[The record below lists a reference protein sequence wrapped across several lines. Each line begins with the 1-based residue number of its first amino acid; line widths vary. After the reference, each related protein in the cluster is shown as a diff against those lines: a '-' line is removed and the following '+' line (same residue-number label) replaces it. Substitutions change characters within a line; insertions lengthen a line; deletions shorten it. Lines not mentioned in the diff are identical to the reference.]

1 MKIFPRVVVF
11 SGGLWYTVRMFGYYG
26 ASDSLYL
33 IALLAIMAASLA
45 AQGAVQRTFN
55 RYAGTP
61 TARGMSAEQVA
72 AALLARGGSA
82 VRIEPVAGRLT
93 DHFNPRTGTVG
104 LSQAV
109 YGSNSIAAV
118 AVAAHEIGH
127 VMQYEEHYAPIRFRN
142 AILPAANL
150 GSTIAPYLVIL
161 GLIMSSFNL
170 AMAGVVLF
178 GAMLLFQ
185 VVTLPVELNAS
196 SRALRMLEEGG
207 YVTYEESDAAK
218 RVLRAAAMTYVLAA
232 LASLVN
238 FLRLLS
244 LASRTRRND

>member
-1 MKIFPRVVVF
+1 
-11 SGGLWYTVRMFGYYG
+11 MFGLYYG
-26 ASDSLYL
+26 SSDSIYFF
-33 IALLAIMAASLA
+33 ALLVILLASLA

-61 TARGMSAEQVA
+61 TQRGMSAEQVA
-72 AALLARGGSA
+72 AALLARSGSS
-82 VRIEPVAGRLT
+82 VRIEPVSGKLT
-93 DHFNPRTGTVG
+93 DHFNPKTGTVG

-109 YGSNSIAAV
+109 YGSSSISAV

-150 GSTIAPYLVIL
+150 GSTIAPYIVIV

-170 AMAGVVLF
+170 AMLGVVLF

-196 SRALRMLEEGG
+196 RRALRMLEDGG
-207 YVTYEESDAAK
+207 YVTYEESDMAR

-232 LASLVN
+232 VASLVN

-244 LASRTRRND
+244 LASRTRSRN